1 FELHDME
8 KDPYGLFNLAE
19 DPEYREIFNSLL
31 EKLEHQLTEN
41 GDPRM
46 HGQEG
51 IWESYPR
58 FMGIRDFNGDHP
70 AYRGVYNEYYVMKGQ
85 RIPEYLLDT
94 KDYKA
99 FYEKTGTSKEEY
111 MNKLISK
118 GAVFY

>member
-1 FELHDME
+1 MKERNTMD
-8 KDPYGLFNLAE
+8 K
-19 DPEYREIFNSLL
+19 LL
-31 EKLEHQLTEN
+31 EKLRQQLIDD

-46 HGQEG
+46 KGREN

-58 FMGIRDFNGDHP
+58 FMRVRDFNGDYP

-94 KDYKA
+94 EDYKI

-111 MNKLISK
+111 MNKLLSK